1 MATFSIGEA
10 VGSGFALIRR
20 EPLAVLVWGL
30 AYFVVGVLPQIAMFA
45 LIFPDFIAMA
55 RESATSGSTDA
66 ATPAQLQ
73 QLLGMQAK
81 MMLMQL
87 VQFATSILAA
97 VLLYGAVLR
106 AVLEPENRAFWYL
119 RVGPQ
124 EGWLAAVLAVGVVLL
139 MMAAFVVMIP
149 FMIVGVLLGLAGAN
163 TTPVEWLA
171 FALFAIGGMGV
182 FWWAALRLSLSMPM
196 TFAERKFMLF
206 ESWPLTKGHAWPM
219 FLTSLA
225 LVGLILMI
233 EVVLAIVFV
242 MVAVAAVLGM
252 GVDLLTLETPDKL
265 FANPPEN
272 WLMIAV
278 IVGVAVFGAGSFL
291 TAALHAIMLAP
302 YATIYRRLASPAL
315 TAPGT

>member
-20 EPLAVLVWGL
+20 EPMAVLAWGL
-30 AYFVVGVLPQIAMFA
+30 AYFVVGVLPQIAMFG
-45 LIFPDFIAMA
+45 LVFPDFIAMA

-66 ATPAQLQ
+66 TTPAQMQ
-73 QLLGMQAK
+73 QLMGLQAK

-119 RVGPQ
+119 RVGAQ
-124 EGWLAAVLAVGVVLL
+124 EGWLAAVLAVGAVL
-139 MMAAFVVMIP
+139 MAMSVFAAMIP

-163 TTPVEWLA
+163 TSPVEWLV
-171 FALFAIGGMGV
+171 FALFAISGVGV
-182 FWWAALRLSLSMPM
+182 FWWAALRLSLSLPM
-196 TFAERKFMLF
+196 SFAERKFMLF
-206 ESWPLTKGHAWPM
+206 ESWPLTKGQAWPM

-225 LVGLILMI
+225 LVGLILLI
-233 EVVLAIVFV
+233 EVVLVIVFL
-242 MVAVAAVLGM
+242 MVAVAALLGM
-252 GVDLLTLETPDKL
+252 GVDLQTLEAPDKL
-265 FANPPEN
+265 FVNPPEN
-272 WLMIAV
+272 WLAIVV
-278 IVGVAVFGAGSFL
+278 IVGVAVFAVGSFL

-302 YATIYRRLASPAL
+302 YATIYRRL